1 MAMALF
7 TQGLDAISLS
17 GRDTSASARDEG
29 LVRDWPGGLRRP
41 GTERQKLVHP
51 LSRPGLL
58 HQIFRKRLQ
67 QPYSP
72 TRRLTGDSVCDRD
85 GGCVVKVNRP
95 SAIGA
100 AVLAAASVVAACS
113 NSATNQ
119 ETASPAPTQTV
130 SAAPAAAHNHDDVM
144 FAHHMIP
151 HHQQAVE
158 MSDMILEKQGIDSRV
173 ADMARQIKEAQ
184 GPEIEQMQGWLDQWG
199 MPGPGRMSGPKG
211 TGGNMPPGHGG
222 MHGSGTEAPS
232 PPASPAPSGSMTPGM
247 PGMGNMPGMEG
258 MMSPADMQAL
268 QRAQGVEASRLFL
281 TQMIRHHQGAITMAQ
296 NEVDNGQFPDAVALA
311 KSMVSSQQKEIDTMN
326 EILKSL

>member
-1 MAMALF
+1 M
-7 TQGLDAISLS
+7 
-17 GRDTSASARDEG
+17 
-29 LVRDWPGGLRRP
+29 
-41 GTERQKLVHP
+41 
-51 LSRPGLL
+51 
-58 HQIFRKRLQ
+58 
-67 QPYSP
+67 
-72 TRRLTGDSVCDRD
+72 
-85 GGCVVKVNRP
+85 KVNRP

-100 AVLAAASVVAACS
+100 AVLAAVSVVAACG

-119 ETASPAPTQTV
+119 ETASAAPTQTV
-130 SAAPAAAHNHDDVM
+130 STAPAADHNHADVM

-158 MSDMILEKQGIDSRV
+158 MSDMILQKQGIDPRV
-173 ADMARQIKEAQ
+173 ADMARQIKDAQ

-199 MPGPGRMSGPKG
+199 MPGMPGPGGMPGPKG

-222 MHGSGTEAPS
+222 MHGSGTETVS
-232 PPASPAPSGSMTPGM
+232 PPASPGPSGSMM
-247 PGMGNMPGMEG
+247 PSMGNMPGMEG

-268 QRAQGVEASRLFL
+268 QNAQGIEASKLFL

-296 NEVDNGQFPDAVALA
+296 NEVDNGQFPDGVALA